1 MVLKRTINE
10 MSFIWP
16 YEINITNSLSF
27 CVFFVRIH
35 MQSFFS
41 VFILIQLTSYRGTHL
56 TRLGKLTIWHTFI
69 MSNLNYGSL
78 LAFLW
83 WKRNE
88 RNWKITKKGRLLDFI
103 QFYMLKSVISDISY
117 KCMNHV
123 FFYIFAMA
131 LTHYKYFYVLLA
143 LLCLLIENWPYWLI
157 VTYYHFVWLVMRRPL
172 VTTSKCGPWGQPV

>member
-35 MQSFFS
+35 MQSFFFS
-41 VFILIQLTSYRGTHL
+41 FHFNPIDVIQRGTPDKIRKTDNL
-56 TRLGKLTIWHTFI
+56 AYFYNVKFELRVPFGIFVVKEKRKKLE
-69 MSNLNYGSL
+69 NY
-78 LAFLW
+78 
-83 WKRNE
+83 
-88 RNWKITKKGRLLDFI
+88 KKGKLLDFI

-123 FFYIFAMA
+123 FFLYLCNGTYPLQILLCFACA
-131 LTHYKYFYVLLA
+131 FVLTHWELA
-143 LLCLLIENWPYWLI
+143 LLTDRCVLSFCLISYE
-157 VTYYHFVWLVMRRPL
+157 
-172 VTTSKCGPWGQPV
+172 TSIGNRK